1 MASHNL
7 PEQDLQAHVH
17 MCTHSLRGI
26 ICNGSTGCSA
36 HAARQKAHRMAA
48 LQRRS
53 AVRADSDA
61 QSSNNR
67 LTRILALRGLN
78 LSRRRFGR
86 AQTGLH
92 SATGVV
98 TRLAL
103 HCLVLI
109 GARCSHAH

>member
-1 MASHNL
+1 MVSHNL
-7 PEQDLQAHVH
+7 LEQNLQAHVH

-26 ICNGSTGCSA
+26 IGNGSTGCSA
-36 HAARQKAHRMAA
+36 HTARQKAHGMAA

-53 AVRADSDA
+53 AVRPDSDA

-67 LTRILALRGLN
+67 LIRILAPRGLN
-78 LSRRRFGR
+78 LSRTKFSR

-92 SATGVV
+92 SVTGVV

-103 HCLVLI
+103 HFLVLI
-109 GARCSHAH
+109 GASVFV